1 MIGRIADHPRGA
13 ARLGLPLPAGRV
25 RMFDGGDFLG
35 EATIGHTPANQDVAL
50 TIGNVFDLSAER
62 TREDFQLDREGR
74 TMTERVSV
82 LLKNAKSGSVTVRVT
97 ERLSRWTDW
106 EMVSSSER
114 FEKRNA
120 QTVSF
125 DVAVPAGGE
134 TKLSYTV
141 RYRWAADVKIP

>member
-1 MIGRIADHPRGA
+1 M
-13 ARLGLPLPAGRV
+13 
-25 RMFDGGDFLG
+25 
-35 EATIGHTPANQDVAL
+35 AL
-50 TIGNVFDLSAER
+50 AIGNVFDLTAER

-82 LLKNAKSGSVTVRVT
+82 LLKNAKSGPVTVRVT

-134 TKLSYTV
+134 TKLTYTV